1 MTSLAEIRRR
11 RTIVVL
17 SSSLVVLLLLPV
29 SVVAAWRAVRDSKAA
44 QEVVTL
50 PTRTLP
56 TTPTAVIGVT
66 DEQNFLASLA
76 VVALTPDGAGGTVML
91 LPVGASVGGQP
102 EGEPKRLADVYGSD
116 GPDALKK
123 AVEDM
128 TNSQIDLVAVNGVDG
143 TAELIARA
151 GTITPTYGADV
162 TDTDGESTRVVAVS
176 GANTFTPIEA
186 TAVLA
191 ARDAGQN
198 EDVRFAPVKATW
210 DAIAAAVGTGALGAT
225 PAAVVPDVGAQTPAD
240 VPTFM
245 SALLAGPIRVW
256 QVGGQRIADAE
267 KNPLDIDV
275 YGYDL
280 GEVVMVMAS
289 AAPSAMVPVY
299 PTLSVQIDSPFADS
313 SVIRQATFRLLYMG
327 TNVILV
333 RSVDV
338 EVPDTTTIFYSD
350 EVERAMSEPL
360 TTLFGDIA
368 FESATERV
376 EGIDVRIVLGR
387 NFIEFLQN
395 GSQPDPNIDPE
406 DLAVDTV
413 APSPRETNPS

>member
-11 RTIVVL
+11 RTLVVL
-17 SSSLVVLLLLPV
+17 VSSLVVLLLLPA
-29 SVVAAWRAVRDSKAA
+29 SVVVAWRAVRDSKAA

-50 PTRTLP
+50 PSRTLP

-76 VVALTPDGAGGTVML
+76 VVALTPTGAGGTVML

-102 EGEPKRLADVYGSD
+102 DGEPKRLADVYGSD

-128 TNSQIDLVAVNGVDG
+128 TNSQIDLVSVSGVDG

-151 GTITPTYGADV
+151 GTITPTFASDV
-162 TDTDGESTRVVAVS
+162 TDTEGESTRVVGVA
-176 GANTFTPIEA
+176 GPNTFTPIDA
-186 TAVLA
+186 TAILA
-191 ARDAGQN
+191 ARDADKP
-198 EDVRFAPVKATW
+198 EETRLAPVKATW
-210 DAIAAAVGTGALGAT
+210 DAIATAVGAGALGAT
-225 PAAVVPDVGAQTPAD
+225 PAAVIPDVGAQTPPD
-240 VPTFM
+240 VATLM

-256 QVGGQRIADAE
+256 QVGAQRITDAA

-275 YGYDL
+275 YGYNL

-299 PTLSVQIDSPFADS
+299 PTLSVQIDSPFPES
-313 SVIRQATFRLLYMG
+313 TVIQEATFRLLYMG

-338 EVPDTTTIFYSD
+338 EVPATTTIYYSD
-350 EVERAMSEPL
+350 EMERAMSEPL
-360 TTLFGDIA
+360 TTLFGEIA
-368 FESATERV
+368 FEAASERV
-376 EGIDVRIVLGR
+376 EGIDVQIVLGS
-387 NFIEFLQN
+387 NFIDFLQN
-395 GSQPDPNIDPE
+395 GSRPDPNIDPD
-406 DLAVDTV
+406 DLTVDSV
-413 APSPRETNPS
+413 ATSPTETTPA

>member
-1 MTSLAEIRRR
+1 MTTLAEIRRK
-11 RTIVVL
+11 RTLVVL
-17 SSSLVVLLLLPV
+17 ASSLVVLLLLPV
-29 SVVAAWRAVRDSKAA
+29 AVIVAWRAVRDSTAA

-66 DEQNFLASLA
+66 DEQNFLTSLA
-76 VVALTPDGAGGTVML
+76 VVALTPNGAGGTVML
-91 LPVGASVGGQP
+91 LPVGSLIGGQP

-116 GPDALKK
+116 GAEALKK
-123 AVEDM
+123 AVEDL
-128 TNSQIDLVAVNGVDG
+128 TNSQIDLVAVNGVDA

-151 GTITPTYGADV
+151 GTITPTFAADV
-162 TDTDGESTRVVAVS
+162 TDTEGGSTRVVGLA

-191 ARDAGQN
+191 ARDADKT
-198 EDVRFAPVKATW
+198 EETRFASVKATW
-210 DAIAAAVGTGALGAT
+210 NAIATAVGAGALGAT
-225 PAAVVPDVGAQTPAD
+225 PAAVIPDVGAQTPAD
-240 VPTFM
+240 VPTLM

-256 QVGGQRIADAE
+256 QIGGQRITDAE

-275 YGYDL
+275 YGYNL

-299 PTLSVQIDSPFADS
+299 PTLSVQVDSPFPDS
-313 SVIRQATFRLLYMG
+313 TVIQEATFRLLYMG

-333 RSVDV
+333 RSVSD
-338 EVPDTTTIFYSD
+338 EVPATTTIYYSD

-368 FESATERV
+368 FEPATERV
-376 EGIDVRIVLGR
+376 EGIDVRIVLGA
-387 NFIEFLQN
+387 NFVDFLQN
-395 GSQPDPNIDPE
+395 GSDPDPNIVPE
-406 DLAVDTV
+406 GGNSDSSSTTPAETV
-413 APSPRETNPS
+413 PS

>member
-11 RTIVVL
+11 RTLVVL
-17 SSSLVVLLLLPV
+17 VSSLVVLLLLPA
-29 SVVAAWRAVRDSKAA
+29 SVVVAWRAVRDSKAA

-50 PTRTLP
+50 PSRTLP

-76 VVALTPDGAGGTVML
+76 VVALTPTGAGGTVML

-102 EGEPKRLADVYGSD
+102 DGEPKRLADVYGSD

-128 TNSQIDLVAVNGVDG
+128 TNSQIDLVSVSGVDG

-151 GTITPTYGADV
+151 GTITPTFASDV
-162 TDTDGESTRVVAVS
+162 TDTEGESTRVVGVA
-176 GANTFTPIEA
+176 GLNTFTPIDA
-186 TAVLA
+186 TAILA
-191 ARDAGQN
+191 ARDADKP
-198 EDVRFAPVKATW
+198 EETRLAPVKATW
-210 DAIAAAVGTGALGAT
+210 DAIATAVGAGALGAT
-225 PAAVVPDVGAQTPAD
+225 PAAVIPDVGAQTPPD
-240 VPTFM
+240 VATLM

-256 QVGGQRIADAE
+256 QVGAQRITDAA

-275 YGYDL
+275 YGYNL

-299 PTLSVQIDSPFADS
+299 PTLSVQIDSPFPES
-313 SVIRQATFRLLYMG
+313 TVIQEATFRLLYMG

-338 EVPDTTTIFYSD
+338 EVPATTTIYYSD

-360 TTLFGDIA
+360 TTLFGEIA
-368 FESATERV
+368 FEAASERV
-376 EGIDVRIVLGR
+376 EGIDVQIVLGS
-387 NFIEFLQN
+387 NFIDFLQN
-395 GSQPDPNIDPE
+395 GSRPDPNIDPD
-406 DLAVDTV
+406 DLTVDSV
-413 APSPRETNPS
+413 ATSPTETTPA

>member
-1 MTSLAEIRRR
+1 MTSLVEIRRR
-11 RTIVVL
+11 RTLVVL
-17 SSSLVVLLLLPV
+17 ASSLVVLLLLPV
-29 SVVAAWRAVRDSKAA
+29 SVVVAWRAVRDSKAA

-50 PTRTLP
+50 PSRTLP

-76 VVALTPDGAGGTVML
+76 VVALTPAGAGGTVML

-102 EGEPKRLADVYGSD
+102 DGEPKRLADVYGSD

-128 TNSQIDLVAVNGVDG
+128 TNSQIDLVSVSGVDG

-151 GTITPTYGADV
+151 GTITPTFATDV
-162 TDTDGESTRVVAVS
+162 TDTEGESTRVVGVV
-176 GANTFTPIEA
+176 GPNTFTPIDA

-191 ARDAGQN
+191 ARDADKPEGT
-198 EDVRFAPVKATW
+198 RFDSVKATW
-210 DAIAAAVGTGALGAT
+210 DAIAAAVGAGALGAT
-225 PAAVVPDVGAQTPAD
+225 PAAVIPDVGAQTPAD
-240 VPTFM
+240 VATLM

-256 QVGGQRIADAE
+256 QVGAQRITDAE

-275 YGYDL
+275 YGYNL

-313 SVIRQATFRLLYMG
+313 AVIQEATFRLLYMG

-338 EVPDTTTIFYSD
+338 EVPETTTIYYSD

-360 TTLFGDIA
+360 TTLFGEIA
-368 FESATERV
+368 FESASERV
-376 EGIDVRIVLGR
+376 EGIDVQIVLGS
-387 NFIEFLQN
+387 NFIDFLQN
-395 GSQPDPNIDPE
+395 GSRPDPNIDPD
-406 DLAVDTV
+406 DLTVDSV
-413 APSPRETNPS
+413 APSPTETTPS

>member
-1 MTSLAEIRRR
+1 MTSLAEIRRK

-17 SSSLVVLLLLPV
+17 ASSLVVLLLLPV
-29 SVVAAWRAVRDSKAA
+29 SVVVAWRAVRDSKAA

-50 PTRTLP
+50 PSRTLP

-76 VVALTPDGAGGTVML
+76 VVALTPNGAGGTVML

-102 EGEPKRLADVYGSD
+102 DGEPKRLADVYGSD
-116 GPDALKK
+116 GADALKK

-151 GTITPTYGADV
+151 GTVTPTYASDV
-162 TDTDGESTRVVAVS
+162 TDTDGDSTRVVGVA
-176 GANTFTPIEA
+176 GPNTFTPIDA

-191 ARDAGQN
+191 ARDADKF
-198 EDVRFAPVKATW
+198 EDTRFASVKATW
-210 DAIAAAVGTGALGAT
+210 DAIATAVGAGALGAV

-256 QVGGQRIADAE
+256 QVGGQRISDAE

-275 YGYDL
+275 YGYNL

-299 PTLSVQIDSPFADS
+299 PTLSVQIDSPFPDS
-313 SVIRQATFRLLYMG
+313 TVIQEATFRLLYMG

-333 RSVDV
+333 RSVDA
-338 EVPDTTTIFYSD
+338 EVPETTTIYYSD
-350 EVERAMSEPL
+350 EMERAMSEPL
-360 TTLFGDIA
+360 TTLFGDIV
-368 FESATERV
+368 FEPASERV
-376 EGIDVRIVLGR
+376 EGIDVQIVLGR
-387 NFIEFLQN
+387 NFIDFLQN
-395 GSQPDPNIDPE
+395 GSRPDPSIDPE

-413 APSPRETNPS
+413 APSPTETNPS

>member
-11 RTIVVL
+11 RTLVVL
-17 SSSLVVLLLLPV
+17 VSSLVVLLLLPA
-29 SVVAAWRAVRDSKAA
+29 SVVVAWRAVRDSKAA

-50 PTRTLP
+50 PSRTLP

-76 VVALTPDGAGGTVML
+76 VVALTPTGAGGTVML

-102 EGEPKRLADVYGSD
+102 DGEPKRLADVYGSD

-128 TNSQIDLVAVNGVDG
+128 TNSQIDLVSVSGVDG

-151 GTITPTYGADV
+151 GTITPTFASDV
-162 TDTDGESTRVVAVS
+162 TDTEGESTRVVGVA
-176 GANTFTPIEA
+176 GPNTFTPIDA
-186 TAVLA
+186 TAILA
-191 ARDAGQN
+191 ARDADKP
-198 EDVRFAPVKATW
+198 EETRLAPVKATW
-210 DAIAAAVGTGALGAT
+210 DAIATAVGAGALGAT
-225 PAAVVPDVGAQTPAD
+225 PAAVIPDVGAQTPPD
-240 VPTFM
+240 VATLM

-256 QVGGQRIADAE
+256 QVGAQRITDAA

-275 YGYDL
+275 YGYNL

-299 PTLSVQIDSPFADS
+299 PTLSVQIDSPFPES
-313 SVIRQATFRLLYMG
+313 TVIQEATFRLLYMG

-333 RSVDV
+333 RSVDI
-338 EVPDTTTIFYSD
+338 EVPETTTIYYSD

-360 TTLFGDIA
+360 TTLFGEIA
-368 FESATERV
+368 FESASERV
-376 EGIDVRIVLGR
+376 EGIDVQIVLGS
-387 NFIEFLQN
+387 NFIDFLQN
-395 GSQPDPNIDPE
+395 GSRPDPNIDPD
-406 DLAVDTV
+406 DLTVDSV
-413 APSPRETNPS
+413 ATSPTETTPS